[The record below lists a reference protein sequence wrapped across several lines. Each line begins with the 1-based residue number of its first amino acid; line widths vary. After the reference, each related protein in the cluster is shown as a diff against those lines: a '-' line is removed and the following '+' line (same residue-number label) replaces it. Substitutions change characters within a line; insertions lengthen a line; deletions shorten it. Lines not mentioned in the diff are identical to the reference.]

1 MGLREKSEQWTDQAG
16 RVMAVEDAETNVP
29 VLQLTQSFLSL
40 RICRHSR
47 PRLLRVEARHM
58 DERTA
63 PVILTVATGGRVLRQ
78 IVTVLGHPR
87 MSITLMA
94 LTIPVCPTTDRV
106 EKHSMSRPQH
116 RIHRS
121 PFRIMLTAILILL
134 SCIYRMAPREVCPPA
149 QANGPC
155 PGSWR
160 APECLSQGIQRLT
173 LTPAC
178 P

>member
-1 MGLREKSEQWTDQAG
+1 MGLREKSEQLTDQAG

-40 RICRHSR
+40 RICRHHH

-78 IVTVLGHPR
+78 TVTVVGHPR
-87 MSITLMA
+87 TSITLMA
-94 LTIPVCPTTDRV
+94 RTIPVCPTTARV

-116 RIHRS
+116 RIHRF
-121 PFRIMLTAILILL
+121 PFRIITAILIPL
-134 SCIYRMAPREVCPPA
+134 SSIYRMAPREVCPRA
-149 QANGPC
+149 QANGPY
-155 PGSWR
+155 PDSWR
-160 APECLSQGIQRLT
+160 APECL
-173 LTPAC
+173 
-178 P
+178 

>member
-29 VLQLTQSFLSL
+29 VLQLTQSFPSL
-40 RICRHSR
+40 RICRHNH

-63 PVILTVATGGRVLRQ
+63 PAILTVATGGRVLRQ
-78 IVTVLGHPR
+78 TVTVVGHPR
-87 MSITLMA
+87 TSITLMA
-94 LTIPVCPTTDRV
+94 RTIPVCPTTDRV

-116 RIHRS
+116 RIHHF
-121 PFRIMLTAILILL
+121 PFRIMPMAILIPL
-134 SCIYRMAPREVCPPA
+134 SFIYRTAPREVCPQA

-155 PGSWR
+155 PDS
-160 APECLSQGIQRLT
+160 
-173 LTPAC
+173 
-178 P
+178 